1 MNNYTRNIL
10 LISAIV
16 ISSLGAYSFYL
27 TKQDYAADSVIFN
40 TSKNIA
46 INGYD
51 TVSYQLDK
59 RPQRGSATY
68 QVSWAGSIW
77 YFISLK
83 NRELFTANP
92 EKYAPQFGGYD
103 PVGISEG
110 YTTPSNPEVY
120 SVKAGL
126 LFLHYSP
133 AYQDHWET
141 NRGTNL
147 ILANGNWNFLRSQL
161 LKKQNNQ

>member
-46 INGYD
+46 IN
-51 TVSYQLDK
+51 
-59 RPQRGSATY
+59 
-68 QVSWAGSIW
+68 
-77 YFISLK
+77 
-83 NRELFTANP
+83 
-92 EKYAPQFGGYD
+92 GYD

>member
-92 EKYAPQFGGYD
+92 EKYAPQ
-103 PVGISEG
+103 
-110 YTTPSNPEVY
+110 
-120 SVKAGL
+120 L
-126 LFLHYSP
+126 
-133 AYQDHWET
+133 AYQKVIPHHLIPKSIPSK
-141 NRGTNL
+141 RGFCFYIIHQPTK
-147 ILANGNWNFLRSQL
+147 IIG
-161 LKKQNNQ
+161 KQTAVQTLS